1 MVKLAVFP
9 KGFFQALVE
18 RRMTLPVWLEL
29 ASTLDVDGVELY
41 PTFLESYKEPYLREL
56 RESIEACVECAQACT
71 ACADACLSE
80 DSVAELTKCIRTNL
94 DCADLC
100 ETTGRVLSRHTGYD
114 ANITRA
120 VLEACQTACKA
131 CADECEQHAQM
142 HEHCR
147 VCAEACRRCERAC
160 ADLLAT
166 LG

>member
-1 MVKLAVFP
+1 MSHHVEAMLETYP
-9 KGFFQALVE
+9 KDLGDIDKQAL
-18 RRMTLPVWLEL
+18 
-29 ASTLDVDGVELY
+29 AAC
-41 PTFLESYKEPYLREL
+41 
-56 RESIEACVECAQACT
+56 IEACFECVQTCT

-80 DSVAELTKCIRTNL
+80 DMVAELTKCIRTNL
-94 DCADLC
+94 DCADVC
-100 ETTGRVLSRHTGYD
+100 DATGRVLSRHTGYD

-120 VLEACQTACKA
+120 VLEACQMACKA

-166 LG
+166 LS